1 MHTFVMILS
10 IVMLLLIL
18 WDAFEAIVLPRR
30 VTRRFRFTRFFYRC
44 TWLPWSW
51 IAKQLRPGKW
61 RDGFLSV
68 YGPLSLLFLLIVWA
82 LGLVFSFALL
92 QWSLGSGLSGSEYT
106 SNFVTDLYVSG
117 TTFFTLG
124 LGDVVPKTQF
134 ARAIT
139 VVEAGMGFGFLAMVI
154 SYVPVLYQSFSR
166 REVNISLL
174 DARAGSPPT
183 AVELLRRHS
192 AGLNMNE
199 LCQFLRDWELW
210 SAELLE
216 SHLSYPVLAYY
227 RSQHSNQSWLG
238 ALTMILDASALV
250 IVGVEG
256 TPAQQARLTFAMAR
270 HTVVDLSQIFNR
282 PPIEPQTDRLSNDDL
297 TRMRE
302 NLAEAGVALR
312 SGDEAD
318 QKLTELRR
326 SYEPYVNA
334 LSQFLLIGLPPWFVS
349 SSRSDNWQTSAW
361 ERNSLR
367 LRTTQQEDSDEHF

>member
-1 MHTFVMILS
+1 MHAFIAILS
-10 IVMLLLIL
+10 IILLILIL

-30 VTRRFRFTRFFYRC
+30 VTRRFRFTRFFYRS

-51 IAKQLRPGKW
+51 IAKQMPPGKL

-92 QWSLGSGLSGSEYT
+92 QWSLGSGLSGPEHI
-106 SNFVTDLYVSG
+106 SNFFTDLYVSG

-124 LGDVVPKTQF
+124 LGDVVPKTTP
-134 ARAIT
+134 ARVIT

-154 SYVPVLYQSFSR
+154 SYVPVLYQAFSQ

-192 AGLNMNE
+192 SNSNMNE
-199 LCQFLRDWELW
+199 LSQFLKDWELW
-210 SAELLE
+210 CAELLE

-238 ALTMILDASALV
+238 ALTMILDASTLA
-250 IVGVEG
+250 IVGIDG
-256 TPAQQARLTFAMAR
+256 APANQARLTFAMAR

-282 PPIEPQTDRLSNDDL
+282 PPVLPKVDRLSKGDL
-297 TRMRE
+297 MRMRE
-302 NLAEAGVALR
+302 LLTEGGVSLR
-312 SGDEAD
+312 IGDEAL
-318 QKLTELRR
+318 QRLTELRK
-326 SYEPYVNA
+326 SYEPYVYA
-334 LSQFLLIGLPPWFVS
+334 LSEFLIIALPPWFVS
-349 SSRSDNWQTSAW
+349 AGHSDNWQTSAW
-361 ERNSLR
+361 ERTSLR
-367 LRTTQQEDSDEHF
+367 LPVSHEDPEDHF